1 MNGMCKRILLS
12 LLALVV
18 LSAAAKARQDE
29 SCMLKGR
36 ITDTSGE
43 PIPGAAVAI
52 IGTLSGTY
60 SGADGYYSVRLNNP
74 GHYKIKYS
82 FTGYGEVIKELDIMT
97 TIVSDVVL
105 ERKLIMTQEV
115 VVSATRAA
123 GNTPVAYSLVTGEE
137 IKKMNSGQDL
147 PFIIGNTPSLVETSE
162 AGTGIGYTSFRIRGT
177 DGSRINVTVDGVPLN
192 DAESQQVFWVDL
204 PDLASSVD
212 NIQVQ
217 RGVGTSSNGAGAFGA
232 SINLLTQSIDNQ
244 PFAAIYSSYGSFNS
258 LKNTI
263 TAGTGTISDKFA
275 IQLRYSDIKSDG
287 YIQRTRSD
295 NRSGELSAVYRN
307 KKSFLKA
314 NILLGEEHTGIS
326 WWGVPADMLST
337 DRTYNPAGEY
347 TDQSGIVRYY
357 ENESDNYWQNHYRLN
372 FGTELGQYLTFNMAL
387 HLTTGKGYYEEYR
400 EDQLYSD
407 YGLPPVINDTSELM
421 TTDLIRRKWL
431 SNTFYGTVWSLNYKK
446 NRLDVS
452 AGGGFNNY
460 IGNHYGRIIWMRYAG
475 NTEKDFEWY
484 RNDARKAEFSIYGKI
499 NYMLT
504 EKLNSF
510 ADIQY
515 RHIAYEMSGPD
526 DDLKDLTQAHYFGFL
541 NPKAGLFLRISPRH
555 NAFISFSIAN
565 KEPTRSDFKEASGDN
580 QATPR
585 PETLYDAE
593 AGYGYRGQLL
603 TASVNIYGM
612 IYHDQLVPTGEL
624 SNVGYPVM
632 TNVTRS
638 YRTGIE
644 LIAEL
649 KPAKWFNW
657 NTNLTLSRNWI
668 PGFILWYTDYNTS
681 DWSENYYSKNM
692 GTVNI
697 AYSPEIIGQSDLAFN
712 ISEQLSVHL
721 ISKYVGKQYFDNT
734 SSVSRMLDPYFV
746 NNIRIDLVPDVR
758 KIKSL
763 EFRLLVNN
771 FLNAQY
777 VSNGYGGL
785 WYEDG
790 IEKTWAYYFPQA
802 GINFMVSAGIKF

>member
-1 MNGMCKRILLS
+1 MVMCKRIFVILLT
-12 LLALVV
+12 LAIFSSVTE
-18 LSAAAKARQDE
+18 AYQDR
-29 SCMLKGR
+29 SCIVKGR
-36 ITDTSGE
+36 ITDKDGE
-43 PIPGAAVAI
+43 PIPGAAISI
-52 IGTLSGTY
+52 IGSLSGTY
-60 SGADGYYSVRLNNP
+60 SGADGYYSVRVNNP
-74 GHYKIKYS
+74 GHYKFKYS
-82 FTGYGEVIKELDIMT
+82 FTGYREVTRELDVT
-97 TIVSDVVL
+97 TSTVSDVTL
-105 ERKLIMTQEV
+105 ETELIMTQEI
-115 VVSATRAA
+115 VVSATRAS
-123 GNTPVAYSLVTGEE
+123 GNTPVAYAMVPGEE
-137 IKKMNSGQDL
+137 IKKMNNGQDL

-162 AGTGIGYTSFRIRGT
+162 AGTGIGYTGFRIRGT

-232 SINLLTQSIDNQ
+232 SINLLTQSLYNE
-244 PFAAIYSSYGSFNS
+244 PFAAINSSYGSFNS
-258 LKNTI
+258 MKNTI
-263 TAGTGTISDKFA
+263 TAGTGKISDNFA
-275 IQLRYSDIKSDG
+275 MQIRYSDIKSDG

-295 NRSGELSAVYRN
+295 NRSGDLSAIYRKN
-307 KKSFLKA
+307 KYFLKA

-326 WWGVPADMLST
+326 WWGVPAEMLSV

-347 TDQSGIVRYY
+347 TDESGIVRHY
-357 ENESDNYWQNHYRLN
+357 ENESDNYWQNHYRMN
-372 FGTELGQYLTFNMAL
+372 FGTEFGHYLTFNIAL
-387 HLTTGKGYYEEYR
+387 HLTTGRGYYEEYR

-407 YGLPPVINDTSELM
+407 YGLPSVMIDTSELL
-421 TTDLIRRKWL
+421 TTDMIRRKWL
-431 SNTFYGTVWSLNYKK
+431 SNTFYGTVWSLVYKK
-446 NRLDVS
+446 DRLNLT
-452 AGGGFNNY
+452 AGGGMNNY
-460 IGNHYGRIIWMRYAG
+460 TGNHYGRIIWMRNAG
-475 NTEKDFEWY
+475 NTEKDYEWY
-484 RNDARKAEFSIYGKI
+484 RNKARKTEISIYGKVD
-499 NYMLT
+499 YLLT
-504 EKLNSF
+504 EKLSSY

-515 RHIAYEMSGPD
+515 RHISYEMSGPD
-526 DDLKDLTQAHYFGFL
+526 DDLKDLTQAHYFDFI
-541 NPKAGLFLRISPRH
+541 NPKAGLFLKMSPRH

-565 KEPTRSDFKEASGDN
+565 KEPTRSDFKEASGDS
-580 QATPR
+580 QSTPR

-593 AGYGYRGQLL
+593 VGYSYRGQWF
-603 TASVNIYGM
+603 TTSVNIYGM

-632 TNVTRS
+632 TNVTKS

-649 KPAKWFNW
+649 KPAKWLDW
-657 NTNLTLSRNWI
+657 NMNLTFSRNWI
-668 PGFILWYTDYNTS
+668 PGFVLWYTDYNTS
-681 DWSENYYSKNM
+681 DWTESYYSKNL

-697 AYSPEIIGQSDLAFN
+697 AYSPEVIGQSDLAFN
-712 ISEQLSVHL
+712 ISEQLAVHL

-734 SSVSRMLDPYFV
+734 SSSNRMLDPYFV
-746 NNIRIDLVPDVR
+746 NNLRIDFIPKVE

-771 FLNAQY
+771 IFNEQY
-777 VSNGYGGL
+777 ESNGYGGV